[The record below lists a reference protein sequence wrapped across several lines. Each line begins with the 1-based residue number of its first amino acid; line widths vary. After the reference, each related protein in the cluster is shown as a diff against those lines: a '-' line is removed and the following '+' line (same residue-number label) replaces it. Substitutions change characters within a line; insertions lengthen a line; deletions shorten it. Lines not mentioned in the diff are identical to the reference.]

1 VKLLDLPRNETRH
14 AELHLSLACLM
25 IGLGGLLLGLQVD
38 GNGDLVGTGYTALGV
53 GGLVALAASLVQA
66 SVGGRLPTDWVAGFS
81 AACGFL
87 GMSFCVA
94 GVLAPGG
101 SWMFFEVLLLFWLL
115 ARRRSRSQPGGPEIT
130 GGTLVAMGL
139 MLIFRLWITWQGSEH
154 RWAVMS
160 IELPIVSWLDAPWL
174 EAVRTVNLGSFTPQE
189 LGFPQTGIDFPI
201 SMTLW
206 SAGFALAATGLWMRN
221 RAARDHQDD
230 RIHALIHTLPPG
242 PAALVERLVPEE
254 EWETLGLHG
263 LPIRRIAKRLESL
276 VAERMQR
283 YQEVRSSILRSPLA
297 ELAAGEDFAGAVSR
311 ALSRGLPEDTERQI
325 ER

>member
-1 VKLLDLPRNETRH
+1 VKLLELPRNETRH

-174 EAVRTVNLGSFTPQE
+174 EAVRTVNLGSFTPEE
-189 LGFPQTGIDFPI
+189 LGFPRTGIDFPI

-297 ELAAGEDFAGAVSR
+297 ELATGEDFAGAVSR